1 MDLDTVMIVDDE
13 APIRREL
20 RAFPWEEAECRL
32 VAAARNGAEAL
43 ELFHVHQPSI
53 VITDIVMPVMDG
65 LELIKAIKASE
76 SSTQIILMTIFSDFS
91 YAKEA
96 IHYGVTDYLV
106 KGIYTNEELLLALA
120 KARKLKQ
127 QLYRSDTPNLNA
139 TPSDPSAKNGRLEI
153 NSAIQIIKDNLAHE
167 HTLEQLADKVGLS
180 SSYLSKL
187 WKSEVGEGFRVY
199 LTQLRMQK
207 AAELLSTTNLKVY
220 EVAEKVGYSNYRSFA
235 AAFYDCYKINPRE
248 YRK

>member
-1 MDLDTVMIVDDE
+1 MDHDSVMIVDDE

-20 RAFPWEEAECRL
+20 RAFPWDEAGCRL
-32 VAAARNGAEAL
+32 VAEARNGAEAL
-43 ELFHVHQPSI
+43 ELFHEHQPSI
-53 VITDIVMPVMDG
+53 VITDIVMPVMSG
-65 LELIKAIKASE
+65 LELIKAIKE
-76 SSTQIILMTIFSDFS
+76 TQPRTQVILMTIFSDFT

-96 IHYGVTDYLV
+96 IRYGAGEYLV
-106 KGIYTNEELLLALA
+106 KGVYTDEELMSALA
-120 KARKLKQ
+120 KARRLNQ
-127 QLYRSDTPNLNA
+127 QFWQSDSNGKTIQDAA
-139 TPSDPSAKNGRLEI
+139 TKIGRVEI
-153 NSAIQIIKDNLAHE
+153 DNAIQIIKDNLAQE

-180 SSYLSKL
+180 GSYLSKL
-187 WKSEVGEGFRVY
+187 WKSEVGEGFRVC

-235 AAFYDCYKINPRE
+235 AAFCEYYKINPKD